1 MPVEKNPDFEAA
13 VEASR
18 KLLAKPTDDELLMLY
33 ALFKQG
39 MQDPPFETAPEPGTF
54 DFKGK
59 YKYNQWKK
67 LVDEGVT
74 AEEAQQRY
82 VALIEKLKAKYGYDE
97 SKVPEQVGR

>member
-1 MPVEKNPDFEAA
+1 MTAKTPEFEAA

-39 MQDPPFETAPEPGTF
+39 MQDPPFETAPVPGTF

-59 YKYNQWKK
+59 YKYNKWKSI
-67 LVDEGVT
+67 VEEGVT
-74 AEEAQQRY
+74 PEEAQKRY
-82 VALIEKLKAKYGYDE
+82 VELIEKLKAKYGYDE
-97 SKVPEQVGR
+97 SKEPEQVGR